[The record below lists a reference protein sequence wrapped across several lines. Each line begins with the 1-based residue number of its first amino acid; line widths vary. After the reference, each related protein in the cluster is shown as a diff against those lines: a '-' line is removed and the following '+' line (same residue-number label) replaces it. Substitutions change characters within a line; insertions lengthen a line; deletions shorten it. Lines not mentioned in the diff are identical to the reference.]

1 VEPSA
6 GSIFQN
12 PPGDFAG
19 RIIEALGLKGQ
30 GQGGAAFSVVH
41 ANFIVNTGGA
51 SAADVTAL
59 INRAR
64 LAAWQTL
71 GVELTPEILFVGDWA
86 DSPLTDLARSETGQ
100 SNGDRSETGQSSGDQ
115 LEAGQSNANRS
126 ETGQSSGDQSEAG
139 QGRPGS
145 EVKA

>member
-12 PPGDFAG
+12 PPGDYAG

-30 GQGGAAFSVVH
+30 GQGGAAFSAVH

-71 GVELTPEILFVGDWA
+71 GVELTPEILFVGDWTEA
-86 DSPLTDLARSETGQ
+86 PLTDLARSETGQSNANRSETGQ
-100 SNGDRSETGQSSGDQ
+100 SNGDRSETGQSNGDK
-115 LEAGQSNANRS
+115 S
-126 ETGQSSGDQSEAG
+126 ETGQSNGDRSEIG